1 MMRASMS
8 NLVRT
13 LRLRDIYLLLIGSV
27 IGSGIFLVPATI
39 LMQVHLSVALALLV
53 WIVGGV
59 LSLLGALTYGEL
71 GAMNPA
77 AGGLYVYIR
86 DAFGPLPAF
95 LYGWALF
102 LVIASGTNAALAV
115 AFSNYL
121 GELVPLSHLGAQL
134 AGLIM
139 LTLLTALNVLGTRK
153 SADVQNWST
162 LVKMAG
168 IVAMSGVLLAC
179 GHNYSATRA
188 SMWPAHF
195 DHSLLAGFG
204 LAMIGAMWAYEG
216 WQWVTYSAGE
226 MIDPARDFPRASLA
240 AGLTLIA
247 IYLLPVCA
255 YFVVLGPEQAADSPR
270 IATEAVSAVAGAW
283 AAKLL
288 AVIILISVF
297 SNVNSA
303 ILTVPRVFYAMAK
316 DKLFFKQL
324 VNVHPRFHTPAV
336 AIIAS
341 GVWSAVLAWTGT
353 FTQLLTYVVFAAWI
367 FYGLAGASLFVFRRR
382 MPAASLPY
390 RVPGYPWTPL
400 LFVLASAALVINTIV
415 SDWKDSAFG
424 VAIILLGLPAYLFW
438 RKRGGAVASTETP
451 LE

>member
-1 MMRASMS
+1 MMRASMG

-13 LRLRDIYLLLIGSV
+13 LSLRDIYLLTIGSV

-53 WIVGGV
+53 WIAGGV

-86 DAFGPLPAF
+86 EAFGQLPAF
-95 LYGWALF
+95 LYGWTLF

-115 AFSNYL
+115 AFSTYL
-121 GELVPLSHLGAQL
+121 SEIIPLSHLGAQL
-134 AGLIM
+134 SGFTMLAL
-139 LTLLTALNVLGTRK
+139 LTLLNVLGTRK

-168 IVAMSGVLLAC
+168 IVVMSGILFAC
-179 GHNYSATRA
+179 GHEYSATRA
-188 SMWPAHF
+188 SLWPAHF
-195 DHSLLAGFG
+195 DGSIAAGFG
-204 LAMIGAMWAYEG
+204 LAMIGVMWAYEG
-216 WQWVTYSAGE
+216 WQWVSFSAAE
-226 MIDPARDFPRASLA
+226 MIDPVRDFPRASLA
-240 AGLTLIA
+240 AGLTLIV
-247 IYLLPVCA
+247 IYILPVCA
-255 YFVVLGPEQAADSPR
+255 YFVVLGPVQSANSPR
-270 IATEAVSAVAGAW
+270 IATAAVSAVAGPW

-288 AVIILISVF
+288 AVIILVSVF

-324 VNVHPRFHTPAV
+324 ANVHPRFHTPAV

-341 GVWSAVLAWTGT
+341 GIWSAVLAWTGT
-353 FTQLLTYVVFAAWI
+353 FNQLLTYVIFAAWI

-382 MPAASLPY
+382 IPAASLPY

-438 RKRGGAVASTETP
+438 RKRGDATESQDAIS
-451 LE
+451 E

>member
-1 MMRASMS
+1 MMRANMS

-13 LRLRDIYLLLIGSV
+13 LRLRDIYLLMIGSV

-39 LMQVHLSVALALLV
+39 LMQVRLSVALALLV
-53 WIVGGV
+53 WIAGGI

-115 AFSNYL
+115 AFSTYL
-121 GELVPLSHLGAQL
+121 GEIIPLSHLGAQL
-134 AGLIM
+134 VGLTV
-139 LTLLTALNVLGTRK
+139 LTLLTVLNVLGTRK
-153 SADVQNWST
+153 SADVQNWT
-162 LVKMAG
+162 TILKMAA
-168 IVAMSGVLLAC
+168 IVVMSGVLLAN

-188 SMWPAHF
+188 SLWPTHF
-195 DHSLLAGFG
+195 DGNILAGFG
-204 LAMIGAMWAYEG
+204 LAMIGVMWAYEG
-216 WQWVTYSAGE
+216 WQWGSYSAGE
-226 MIDPARDFPRASLA
+226 MIDPIRDFPRASLA

-255 YFVVLGPEQAADSPR
+255 YFVVLGPVEAANSPR
-270 IATEAVSAVAGAW
+270 IAAAAVSAVAGPW
-283 AAKLL
+283 AAKIV
-288 AVIILISVF
+288 AAIILVSVF
-297 SNVNSA
+297 SAANSTF
-303 ILTVPRVFYAMAK
+303 LTVPRVFYAMGR
-316 DKLFFKQL
+316 DKLFFRQL
-324 VNVHPRFHTPAV
+324 GYVQPRFHTPAV
-336 AIIAS
+336 AIIAT
-341 GVWSAVLAWTGT
+341 GLWSAVLAWTGT
-353 FTQLLTYVVFAAWI
+353 FTQLLTYVIFAAWI

-390 RVPGYPWTPL
+390 HVPGYPWTPL

-424 VAIILLGLPAYLFW
+424 VLILLLGLPAYLFW
-438 RKRGGAVASTETP
+438 RKRGNATP
-451 LE
+451 IAPSE